1 MNKETLQMERI
12 AIIGCGTIGISW
24 AAYFLS
30 RGLAVSAWDPDAV
43 VRETFAAR
51 VAEDMRTLDAPPRVP
66 YIAAS
71 QADAVAAA
79 DLIVE
84 NAPESAELKQALLAE
99 LQLQAPPESV
109 IASSTSSLRHSDIAT
124 HVQDPGRVVI
134 AHPFNPPHL
143 VPLVELYGPDP
154 GVVERLMVFY
164 RGIGKQPVM
173 MRKEMVG
180 HIANRLSSALWRE
193 ALYLLQ
199 EGVATVE
206 DIDRAVT
213 AGPGLRWAIQGPF
226 MTYHLGGGRGG
237 IRHYLDHLGSSQEY
251 RWASLGQPVMNDALK
266 AKVIAGVDEVTEGR
280 DIEALSAH
288 RDAMLVLLQQAA
300 KHDIQNSKIDSEEHA

>member
-1 MNKETLQMERI
+1 MNKEAFQIERV

-30 RGLAVSAWDPDAV
+30 RGLAVSAWDPDVA
-43 VRETFAAR
+43 VREAFAAR
-51 VAEDMRTLDAPPRVP
+51 VAEGMRTLDATPRMP
-66 YIAAS
+66 DIAAS
-71 QADAVAAA
+71 QAAAVAAA

-109 IASSTSSLRHSDIAT
+109 ITSSTSSLRHSDIAT
-124 HVQDPGRVVI
+124 QVNDPGRVVI

-143 VPLVELYGPDP
+143 VPLIELYGPDP
-154 GVVERLMVFY
+154 GIVERLMVFY
-164 RGIGKQPVM
+164 RSIGKQPVM

-266 AKVIAGVDEVTEGR
+266 ARIIAGVDEATDGR
-280 DIEALSAH
+280 DIEALFAN
-288 RDAMLVLLQQAA
+288 RDAMLVVLQHAVKRDLQS
-300 KHDIQNSKIDSEEHA
+300 SKVDSEERA